1 MRKHTGC
8 DKRTERKEELEDEII
23 GAIQRAFANADP
35 EELTRKVIENYEKN
49 SRPADQVK
57 VMKAELQKIT
67 NKVDNVVNAIAEM
80 GGNETLYT
88 QLRQLTEQ
96 KEQKVTEIRI
106 AEHKADDMPTVEL
119 VKKILDLIQ
128 NADTMTDEG
137 RQLLIDGAVSRIYV
151 YDDSLDI
158 YFKGGK
164 NTEIPLNPANKDDVS
179 DNSFAC
185 CKEWGAKA
193 HTGEPLVIINGSLLL
208 SVKRIK

>member
-8 DKRTERKEELEDEII
+8 DKRTERKEELENEII

-96 KEQKVTEIRI
+96 KEQKETEIRI

-119 VKKILDLIQ
+119 VKKILDIIQ
-128 NADTMTDEG
+128 NADTMTD
-137 RQLLIDGAVSRIYV
+137 GAGSFLSTEQSAAYMCTMTAWISISRV
-151 YDDSLDI
+151 ARTQKS
-158 YFKGGK
+158 
-164 NTEIPLNPANKDDVS
+164 
-179 DNSFAC
+179 
-185 CKEWGAKA
+185 
-193 HTGEPLVIINGSLLL
+193 H
-208 SVKRIK
+208 